1 MIHSDLLPKILILF
15 YERESQNLDLDFLFD
30 ELEINEADIKKIDD
44 YQKYFYLHNNYL
56 KLHPNLRVG
65 KISKGKMTDYL
76 RSHDE
81 NYRLAFKSLTLNG
94 DIVLMNMMSE
104 VILFYLKRE
113 ITHLICEVDYSKK
126 KRKPFYILENI
137 EEFHLELNGAPEL
150 MKGEIIYVKIDSI
163 DHKKIIGTY
172 IDTIGHVNDPDVEML
187 KIIYK
192 KDWPLEFSKE
202 LIEEARNIN
211 IDYDSELKTRK
222 DYRDTLTFTID
233 GADAKDLDDAISFKE
248 EKDYYEIGVHI
259 ADIGYLVKEG
269 SLIDLEAQHRATSLY
284 VVNKVIPM
292 LPVQIS
298 NGIGSLN
305 EDEEKLAMSVVFKV
319 SKSFEVINYSILK
332 TIIKS
337 DQRLTYD
344 EVNQLFK
351 TNQFNHSK
359 ALKYALMVLYDFSK
373 VLVKKS
379 KNSGS
384 IDFESTELEFV
395 IEDDKVLEIKKR
407 ESDDAEKLIE
417 VLMILANETVATHLF
432 NLNYPS
438 VYRIHEAPDFDKLSE
453 SVKVISRLGF
463 ESNIRDYKNPKNI
476 AKLVNLASDTRYKHI
491 VSQLV
496 LKAMKRAVYVSYR
509 DIHYGL
515 WLQCYTHFTAPIRR
529 YPDLILHRLINDLLF
544 NKSDFQKKFSYY
556 DRVLPDILKHSSQ
569 QERVAIEIERDVEK
583 LYSIKYLNQNIDE
596 VYKGQIVSILPSG
609 MFIQLQN
616 GIEGFCALRNMDT
629 YFYFYEETLNYIND
643 FGVEYKLGDYVLVR
657 YIGHDVSRLEIDFKI
672 IKKV

>member
-1 MIHSDLLPKILILF
+1 MIHSDLLQKILILF

-76 RSHDE
+76 RAHDE

-137 EEFHLELNGAPEL
+137 EEFHLELNDAPEL

-163 DHKKIIGTY
+163 NHKKIIGIY
-172 IDTIGHVNDPDVEML
+172 VDTIGHVNDPDVEML

-337 DQRLTYD
+337 DQR
-344 EVNQLFK
+344 
-351 TNQFNHSK
+351 
-359 ALKYALMVLYDFSK
+359 
-373 VLVKKS
+373 
-379 KNSGS
+379 
-384 IDFESTELEFV
+384 
-395 IEDDKVLEIKKR
+395 
-407 ESDDAEKLIE
+407 
-417 VLMILANETVATHLF
+417 
-432 NLNYPS
+432 
-438 VYRIHEAPDFDKLSE
+438 
-453 SVKVISRLGF
+453 
-463 ESNIRDYKNPKNI
+463 
-476 AKLVNLASDTRYKHI
+476 
-491 VSQLV
+491 
-496 LKAMKRAVYVSYR
+496 
-509 DIHYGL
+509 
-515 WLQCYTHFTAPIRR
+515 
-529 YPDLILHRLINDLLF
+529 
-544 NKSDFQKKFSYY
+544 
-556 DRVLPDILKHSSQ
+556 
-569 QERVAIEIERDVEK
+569 
-583 LYSIKYLNQNIDE
+583 
-596 VYKGQIVSILPSG
+596 
-609 MFIQLQN
+609 
-616 GIEGFCALRNMDT
+616 
-629 YFYFYEETLNYIND
+629 
-643 FGVEYKLGDYVLVR
+643 
-657 YIGHDVSRLEIDFKI
+657 
-672 IKKV
+672 